1 MCRNSTAQSPHK
13 PEKPADCPLL
23 AHASRRW
30 AKRIQAQ
37 HRYFGVMDE
46 LFVALDRYAAFES
59 AKRAGNDVATALKNA
74 FNKEDIPDND
84 DVMRSTGE
92 AD

>member
-1 MCRNSTAQSPHK
+1 
-13 PEKPADCPLL
+13 
-23 AHASRRW
+23 
-30 AKRIQAQ
+30 
-37 HRYFGVMDE
+37 MDE